1 MKYFLIILGVAILA
15 VLVWVIFFSGS
26 PARPAPPVSE
36 QTSMPPVAQTSA
48 ANATSTKADLVTL
61 QTNYG
66 NLTITLDYAAAPQT
80 SANFA
85 KLVSAGFY
93 NGLTFHRIIPG
104 FVIQGGDPKGDGSGG
119 PGYTVPAEIKLP
131 HKRGSVA
138 MARLGDQA
146 NPSRA
151 SSGSQ
156 FYIALQDLPQLDG
169 QYTVFG
175 QVTVGMDVVDKI
187 AAVKTDPSTDKPL
200 QPVIITKALIA
211 Q

>member
-1 MKYFLIILGVAILA
+1 MKYFFIIIGAAVVAI
-15 VLVWVIFFSGS
+15 LVWVIFFSGS
-26 PARPAPPVSE
+26 LTRQTKQPVSE
-36 QTSMPPVAQTSA
+36 QTSMPQNSP
-48 ANATSTKADLVTL
+48 ANATSTKADLVIL
-61 QTNYG
+61 QTKYG
-66 NLTITLDYAAAPQT
+66 NITIALDYNAAPQT

-85 KLVSAGFY
+85 KLISAGFY

-131 HKRGSVA
+131 HQRGSVA

-156 FYIALQDLPQLDG
+156 FYIALQDLPQLDD

-175 QVTVGMDVVDKI
+175 QVTSGMDAVDKI
-187 AAVKTDPSTDKPL
+187 AAVKTDPNTDKPL
-200 QPVIITKALIA
+200 QPVMINRAIL
-211 Q
+211 QQ